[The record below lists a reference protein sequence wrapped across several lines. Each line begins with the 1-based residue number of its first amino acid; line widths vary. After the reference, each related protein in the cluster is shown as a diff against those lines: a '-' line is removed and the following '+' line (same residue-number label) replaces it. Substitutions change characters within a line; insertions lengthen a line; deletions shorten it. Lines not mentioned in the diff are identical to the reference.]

1 MDRVLGTSQMS
12 LPIPCLSQ
20 SWLCGQEGNHY
31 PALGHLSYH
40 FPEVTVLSSVG
51 PITVPFKS
59 LKGAW
64 ANISW
69 ENSCLHVL
77 GRPTITWDN
86 SRLHVLGRPR
96 FSPLSPERTHV
107 VHTLGFTGS
116 RRSLHLSQSIILS
129 PNAAF
134 RLTSELKV
142 LGPVSISILNSFNG
156 FPRLYTIVW
165 VLRKQWE
172 NERNVWILNFSL
184 SRAWDSNQNVFF
196 SSFQRE
202 GRVSLSV
209 LYKLGMLLL

>member
-69 ENSCLHVL
+69 ENFC
-77 GRPTITWDN
+77 
-86 SRLHVLGRPR
+86 LHVLGRPR

-196 SSFQRE
+196 SFKE
-202 GRVSLSV
+202 RVGFHSQ
-209 LYKLGMLLL
+209 YFIN